1 MEMSSGPL
9 TNTRMF
15 NKGSILYSVFK
26 NKCPQC
32 QEGDFF
38 KNTNP
43 YHLGEFTKM
52 HDNCPK
58 CELKYELEPGFFYG
72 SMYVSYAFQIAWFVT
87 LWIATSVVVPDINK
101 MTQFLFIA
109 SCLLVFYPLN
119 YRLSRLLYTNFFV
132 HYQKNEEIQ
141 S

>member
-1 MEMSSGPL
+1 MSGSAL
-9 TNTRMF
+9 NYFCMI
-15 NKGSILYSVFK
+15 NKGNIIFSVIK
-26 NKCPQC
+26 NKCPRC

-38 KNTNP
+38 KNDNP
-43 YHLGEFTKM
+43 YHLAEFTQM
-52 HDNCPK
+52 HENCSK

-87 LWIATSVVVPDINK
+87 LWIATSVLMPEMLK

-109 SCLLVFYPLN
+109 ACLIVLYPIN

-132 HYQKNEEIQ
+132 RYQKKEEIQ